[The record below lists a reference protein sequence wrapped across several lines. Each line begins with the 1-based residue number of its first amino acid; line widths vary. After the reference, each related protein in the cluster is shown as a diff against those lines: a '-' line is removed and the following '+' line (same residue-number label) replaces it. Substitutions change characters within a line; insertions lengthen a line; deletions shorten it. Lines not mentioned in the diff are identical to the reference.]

1 MGSRVE
7 FPALMAWRELLA
19 ARQGQFSDD
28 EVPRGVAVLEEY
40 LDTGALLGRSLRT
53 DLAAMR
59 PIGEHAAALVYL
71 FVVTIDAATHSGR
84 EAPLLAYARSEQPLS
99 DVAGRLHA
107 KLLSDA
113 FNAKTGL
120 RPVQGGN
127 KGCSP
132 H

>member
-40 LDTGALLGRSLRT
+40 LDTGAVLGRSLRT

-59 PIGEHAAALVYL
+59 PSGEHAAALVYL